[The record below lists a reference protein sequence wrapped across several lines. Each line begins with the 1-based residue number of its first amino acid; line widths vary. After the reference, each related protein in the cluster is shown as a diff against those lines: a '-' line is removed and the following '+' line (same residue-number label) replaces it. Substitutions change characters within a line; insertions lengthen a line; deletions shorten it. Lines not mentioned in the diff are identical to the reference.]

1 MEDDKTFQE
10 NVVNAMAED
19 YEKLRVE
26 FEDVT
31 PTNNNVRRTVIHIIT
46 GLAIALVVVALATIG
61 ITY

>member
-1 MEDDKTFQE
+1 MKDDKTFQE

-26 FEDVT
+26 FEDAT
-31 PTNNNVRRTVIHIIT
+31 PTNNVRRTFIHIIA
-46 GLAIALVVVALATIG
+46 GIALALIVVALATIG